1 MQKIKINDEYAKQYR
16 AGYPQLI
23 EDAIENIEVL
33 SQLKEGEIFKL
44 TDKRDQFFGK
54 GYYGRQNKGYG
65 WVLTQNKTE
74 QIDQAFFVNKLSA
87 ALTRR
92 SALFSDQSTTAF
104 RVFHNEGDG
113 IGGLAIDYYQDYFLI
128 TWYSEGIYQF
138 KSQIIAA
145 LEQLTSVKGIYQK
158 KRFDTGGKYIEADDF
173 VTGEH
178 ADFPM
183 VIKENDVN
191 FAVDLNDGP
200 MTGIFLD
207 QRHVRQAIRTR
218 YAKGKTILNTFSYT
232 GAFSVSA
239 ALGGA
244 KKTVSV
250 DLANRSLPKT
260 IEQFQ
265 VNGLDETEHEIR
277 VIDVF
282 NYFNY
287 AVKKGLRFD
296 TVILDPP
303 SFARSKKRVFS
314 AAKDYVGLLEQ
325 AISITADDGVI
336 VASTNYSGF
345 GINKFKKVIA
355 QAFHAANAH
364 YKIIEIFRLPEDF
377 PTDPQYKEG
386 NYLKVVFIRK
396 MS

>member
-1 MQKIKINDEYAKQYR
+1 MQKIKINHQYVKPYR
-16 AGYPQLI
+16 AGYPRLI

-33 SQLKEGEIFKL
+33 TQLKEGKIFEL
-44 TDKRDQFFGK
+44 VDQQGQFLGR
-54 GYYGRQNKGYG
+54 GYYGQQNKGYG
-65 WVLTQNKTE
+65 WVLTQNKAE
-74 QIDQAFFVNKLSA
+74 QIDQAFFVNKLSQ

-92 SALFSDQSTTAF
+92 STLFSDQTTTAF

-113 IGGLAIDYYQDYFLI
+113 IGGLAIDYYQGYFLI

-138 KSQIIAA
+138 KPQILAA
-145 LEQLTSVKGIYQK
+145 LKQLTSFKGIYQK
-158 KRFDTGGKYIEADDF
+158 KRFNTGGKYIEDDDF
-173 VTGEH
+173 VTGER
-178 ADFPM
+178 ADFPLI
-183 VIKENDVN
+183 IKENDVN

-207 QRHVRQAIRTR
+207 QRHVRQAIRNR
-218 YAKGKTILNTFSYT
+218 YAKGKTVLNTFSYT
-232 GAFSVSA
+232 GAFSVAA

-244 KKTVSV
+244 KQTVSV
-250 DLANRSLPKT
+250 DLANRSLTKT
-260 IEQFQ
+260 TEQFQ
-265 VNGLDETEHEIR
+265 INDLDETEHEIR

-303 SFARSKKRVFS
+303 SFARSKKRIFS
-314 AAKDYVGLLEQ
+314 ASKDYAGLLEQ
-325 AISITADDGVI
+325 AISITADHGVI

-355 QAFHAANAH
+355 QAFQAANAQ
-364 YKIIEIFRLPEDF
+364 YKIVEIFRLPEDF
-377 PTDPQYKEG
+377 PTNPQYKEG
-386 NYLKVVFIRK
+386 NYLKVVFIK
-396 MS
+396 KIG